1 MLYRDADQ
9 QDQEILRS
17 QPLFRGLD
25 EEARQVLLSDARVQR
40 VPRNTVLFLQG
51 EPAARFYVIFD
62 GWVKLFRES
71 EDGDES
77 VIAVFTR
84 GDSFAEAAI
93 FDQKVYPVSAAA
105 VEESRILMVP
115 AGSFIGHL
123 KENSSYALNMMGAM
137 SRHLRLLVQ
146 QVELLSV
153 RSSTERVAEFIG
165 RLCPPEATS
174 ATIKL
179 PLDKALI
186 AGRLGMQPE
195 TLSRALAKLRE
206 QGIETNRGEV
216 EVPDVAALRRLGH
229 LDEEGS
235 NA

>member
-9 QDQEILRS
+9 QDQEILRG
-17 QPLFRGLD
+17 QTLFRGLD
-25 EEARQVLLSDARVQR
+25 EDARQVLLSDARVQR
-40 VPRNTVLFLQG
+40 VPSNTVLFLQG
-51 EPAARFYVIFD
+51 EPAARFYVIFE

-93 FDQKVYPVSAAA
+93 FDQKVYPVSAATVA
-105 VEESRILMVP
+105 ESRLLMIP
-115 AGSFIGHL
+115 SASFIRHL
-123 KENSSYALNMMGAM
+123 EEKSSYAINMMGTM

-153 RSSTERVAEFIG
+153 RSSTERVAEFLG
-165 RLCPPEATS
+165 RLCPPDATS
-174 ATIKL
+174 ITVKL

-195 TLSRALAKLRE
+195 TFSRALAKLRDH
-206 QGIETNRGEV
+206 GVKTTRGEV
-216 EVPDVAALRRLGH
+216 MIPDVPELRRLGH
-229 LDEEGS
+229 LEDGDGGR
-235 NA
+235 